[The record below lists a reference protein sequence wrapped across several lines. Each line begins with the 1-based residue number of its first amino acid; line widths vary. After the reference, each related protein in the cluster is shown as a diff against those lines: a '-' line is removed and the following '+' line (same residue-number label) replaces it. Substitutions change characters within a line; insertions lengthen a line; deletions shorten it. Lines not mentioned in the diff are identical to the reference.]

1 MIREYRTFLLGDRIR
16 AAAAPQLHDGW
27 KHGRCGERQRQRS
40 AARNQR
46 EVAGGA
52 TWIREREPEGP
63 GAGEQAGDEHR
74 LRLSRIC
81 DQRKG
86 RSRPGE
92 PLEGRRFHHPE
103 HRVGGDGNAARTDGI
118 GQIRAGHAD
127 DVSAACVRGRGR
139 ERRPGARAEPAR
151 EPVGADRREQRPQ
164 HVIELEG
171 ELEGEDEV
179 QQRRRMKQ
187 RRRELAEQRHAAFG
201 PWVPER
207 QAARPQLLGDEEL
220 HRVIEPSGVAVVEL
234 HTRVQRWREED
245 RQQREAEEGRR
256 KAQESVARDHDRGH
270 LTGSPPLAREVAG
283 AGQGS

>member
-1 MIREYRTFLLGDRIR
+1 MIREYGTFLLGDRIP
-16 AAAAPQLHDGW
+16 AIAAPQLHDGR
-27 KHGRCGERQRQRS
+27 KHGRRGERQREGS
-40 AARNQR
+40 AARDQP

-52 TWIREREPEGP
+52 TRIRVREPEGP

-74 LRLSRIC
+74 LRLSRVR
-81 DQRKG
+81 DQRQG
-86 RSRPGE
+86 HPRPGDS
-92 PLEGRRFHHPE
+92 LEGRRFHHPD
-103 HRVGGDGNAARTDGI
+103 HRVGGDGHAARTDGI

-127 DVSAACVRGRGR
+127 DVSAACVCRRGR

-151 EPVGADRREQRPQ
+151 KPIGADRREQRPQ
-164 HVIELEG
+164 HVVELEG

-187 RRRELAEQRHAAFG
+187 RRRDLAEQRHAAFG
-201 PWVPER
+201 PRVPER

-220 HRVIEPSGVAVVEL
+220 DRVIEPSGIAVVEL